1 MKYSNV
7 CAILI
12 SIYKSSL
19 FFYNLGILILAL
31 DKAGNSVSAEYRE
44 KMDTITTFWKSPENK
59 RKRMV

>member
-44 KMDTITTFWKSPENK
+44 KMDTIFWISPENK

>member
-31 DKAGNSVSAEYRE
+31 HKAGNSVSAEYRE
-44 KMDTITTFWKSPENK
+44 KMDTIFWIFPENK

>member
-31 DKAGNSVSAEYRE
+31 HKAGNSVSAEYRE
-44 KMDTITTFWKSPENK
+44 KMDTIFWISPENK